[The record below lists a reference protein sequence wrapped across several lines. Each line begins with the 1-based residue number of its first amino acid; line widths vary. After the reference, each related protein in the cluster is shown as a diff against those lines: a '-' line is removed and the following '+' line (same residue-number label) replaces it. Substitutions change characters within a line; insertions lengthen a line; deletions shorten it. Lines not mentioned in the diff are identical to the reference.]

1 MSIFGPFEH
10 QIERVCA
17 ICHEPVNGG
26 LVYVPPCGK
35 RQHIV
40 HGQCAIDYAQA
51 VGIDSAKCPVC
62 RVPFRADEFSSEHL
76 ESLREVDSAEQ
87 SRIARA
93 LKEQEELNARVE
105 AARMNQSRLD
115 SDKVRAEVD
124 ARRALDE
131 RTFDIA
137 MQNARLDGGN
147 GSLARSSSQGRN
159 LLMAFNRVAENNN
172 GPTRSPGPRAMERTL
187 RL

>member
-10 QIERVCA
+10 QIERVCT

-26 LVYVPPCGK
+26 LIFVPPCGK
-35 RQHIV
+35 RQHVI
-40 HGQCAIDYAQA
+40 HGQCAIDYVQA
-51 VGIDSAKCPVC
+51 VGIAEAKCPVC
-62 RVPFRADEFSSEHL
+62 RVHFNSSEFTPEHL
-76 ESLREVDSAEQ
+76 ETLHNEETAEQ
-87 SRIARA
+87 MRIERAQNEHRDIIARVA
-93 LKEQEELNARVE
+93 EARV
-105 AARMNQSRLD
+105 NQAGLD

-137 MQNARLDGGN
+137 MQDARLNGEN

-159 LLMAFNRVAENNN
+159 LLMAFNRVAENNRV
-172 GPTRSPGPRAMERTL
+172 PTRSPGTRAMERTL
-187 RL
+187 SL